1 MTISRRDL
9 VVGTIALAT
18 TMLATRALHANPL
31 GLPLGIQLYSVRTQM
46 IEDFD
51 AALAAVH
58 AAGYSEVEAA
68 SAEHRWFQG
77 DLRARLRMGDDGRH
91 EPGGDST
98 RPPHR
103 ISMLHVKDFK
113 MPETPA
119 ANGRRGGKVTELG
132 LGSIGSQ
139 PIFEQA
145 AKTQTIRHAFVEQ
158 EGFDMPWQDSLKV
171 DAEYMRKL
179 KG

>member
-9 VVGTIALAT
+9 AVGTIALAT

-68 SAEHRWFQG
+68 ALPKKPARDCAHEKPSQHLIAEVPRSSSKVGVTIGIDLGDAWSHYCTLNEDGEVVDRGRFRTSPSGIEKWFTDQPP
-77 DLRARLRMGDDGRH
+77 ARVAMEEGTH
-91 EPGGDST
+91 
-98 RPPHR
+98 
-103 ISMLHVKDFK
+103 
-113 MPETPA
+113 
-119 ANGRRGGKVTELG
+119 
-132 LGSIGSQ
+132 SI
-139 PIFEQA
+139 
-145 AKTQTIRHAFVEQ
+145 
-158 EGFDMPWQDSLKV
+158 
-171 DAEYMRKL
+171 
-179 KG
+179 